1 MRTGERPSWW
11 AGVLPTVVLPVAV
24 AVFTVVGTG
33 FAQRFGT
40 GPRLLDPLGGILL
53 LAGPAALVARR
64 WNPPLVFA
72 GIAGVLLVY
81 LAAGYP
87 FGPVPLAAFVALGTT
102 VGQGHRRAGY
112 ALAAVTFAGVLV
124 VHVLRN
130 PGIGF
135 PLAGASA
142 WLAWIAAFVAGAELW
157 RARRERRE
165 QARAAAA
172 EAERRRGSEERLRI
186 ARDLHDVLGHH
197 ISLIN
202 VQAGVALYLMDDDPE
217 QARSALTAIK
227 QSSRDLLRE
236 MRSTLGVLR
245 GVDEEPPHQ
254 PVAGL
259 ARLDELVEA
268 TRAAGLPVTVEIGG
282 EPRELP
288 PSVDTAAYRIIQEA
302 LTNTRKHAGP
312 AHASV
317 LLTYTEDGI
326 TMRIDD
332 DGTGPAGS
340 SDGGDGIPGMRERAA
355 ALGGMLTAGPRP
367 GGGFRVDARLLT
379 TGGGGR

>member
-1 MRTGERPSWW
+1 LRT
-11 AGVLPTVVLPVAV
+11 TC
-24 AVFTVVGTG
+24 T
-33 FAQRFGT
+33 
-40 GPRLLDPLGGILL
+40 
-53 LAGPAALVARR
+53 
-64 WNPPLVFA
+64 
-72 GIAGVLLVY
+72 
-81 LAAGYP
+81 
-87 FGPVPLAAFVALGTT
+87 
-102 VGQGHRRAGY
+102 
-112 ALAAVTFAGVLV
+112 
-124 VHVLRN
+124 
-130 PGIGF
+130 
-135 PLAGASA
+135 
-142 WLAWIAAFVAGAELW
+142 
-157 RARRERRE
+157 
-165 QARAAAA
+165 ARAAAA
-172 EAERRRGSEERLRI
+172 EARRRQGSEERLRI

-245 GVDEEPPHQ
+245 GVDEEPPHD

-259 ARLDELVEA
+259 SRLDDLVEA

-302 LTNTRKHAGP
+302 LTNARKHAGP
-312 AHASV
+312 AQASV

-332 DGTGPAGS
+332 DGTGPAGTTG
-340 SDGGDGIPGMRERAA
+340 GGDGIPGMRERAA
-355 ALGGMLTAGPRP
+355 ALGGTLTAGPRP
-367 GGGFRVDARLLT
+367 GGGFRVDAHLLT
-379 TGGGGR
+379 TGGDR